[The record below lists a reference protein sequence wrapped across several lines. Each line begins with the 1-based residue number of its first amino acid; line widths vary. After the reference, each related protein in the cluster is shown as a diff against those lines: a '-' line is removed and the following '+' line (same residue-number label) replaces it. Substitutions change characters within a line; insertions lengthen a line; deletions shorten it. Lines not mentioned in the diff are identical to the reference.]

1 VVPHIAASGY
11 AGLVVSLPP
20 ADVRTTA
27 DTAADHLE
35 AVRDAHGLV
44 PPVLVASGV
53 AALVAQKYLESYS
66 LARLV
71 MVDPVPPHTFGP
83 ALARLRA
90 QGPAPGEACVIDALL
105 RDGDAAAVRLEPGA
119 VPMLVV
125 TTPGSAATADDV
137 AATCAFHDIP
147 PTHVVAAPSSD
158 ANAVADIILQWVDMD
173 M

>member
-1 VVPHIAASGY
+1 MVPHIAASGY
-11 AGLVVSLPP
+11 AGLVVSLPA

-44 PPVLVASGV
+44 PP
-53 AALVAQKYLESYS
+53 VAQKYLESYS

-90 QGPAPGEACVIDALL
+90 QGPAPGEACLIDALL